1 MKKEEVVLKVL
12 MSLYDSSFNYH
23 IEWLFRAKEQRVYTK
38 ETPLVLRMSLTDG
51 EATCYY
57 KGAQEVSKRVYDK
70 TGGKIKI
77 NVIPGSALGDERGTV
92 ELAMNGD
99 LDIATSANSVLT
111 NWIPQMAILDQAYLW
126 KNSNEA
132 HAAVD
137 GAVGKLI
144 EQEAQKKWASM
155 LSAIWNLGSEMSFL

>member
-1 MKKEEVVLKVL
+1 

-23 IEWLFRAKEQRVYTK
+23 IKWLFRAKRTTCLHQRKT
-38 ETPLVLRMSLTDG
+38 LVLRMALVDG

-57 KGAQEVSKRVYDK
+57 KGAKEVSKRVYDK
-70 TGGKIKI
+70 TDGRIKI
-77 NVIPGSALGDERGTV
+77 NVIPGGALGGERGTV
-92 ELAMNGD
+92 ELVMNGD

>member
-1 MKKEEVVLKVL
+1 
-12 MSLYDSSFNYH
+12 
-23 IEWLFRAKEQRVYTK
+23 
-38 ETPLVLRMSLTDG
+38 
-51 EATCYY
+51 
-57 KGAQEVSKRVYDK
+57 
-70 TGGKIKI
+70 
-77 NVIPGSALGDERGTV
+77 
-92 ELAMNGD
+92 MNGD